1 MTCCGFARFHSLIAL
16 IPARVAPTW
25 NPGAVLHPTITIRIS
40 YRQPEII
47 YLDSAFYVDYRR
59 HMDASS
65 TVKALGALSQIS
77 RLEAFRLLVRS
88 GSTGMAAGE
97 IARALEVPHNTM
109 SSHLSVLVNAGLIG
123 SRRESRSI
131 IYSID
136 FAGTRDLLSFLME
149 DCCRGRPELCAP
161 VLDSVL
167 SGCCAASN
175 SNGDKQ

>member
-1 MTCCGFARFHSLIAL
+1 
-16 IPARVAPTW
+16 
-25 NPGAVLHPTITIRIS
+25 
-40 YRQPEII
+40 
-47 YLDSAFYVDYRR
+47 
-59 HMDASS
+59 MDVSS

-88 GSTGMAAGE
+88 GSGGMAAGE

-109 SSHLSVLVNAGLIG
+109 SSHLSVLVNAGLIS

-167 SGCCAASN
+167 SGCCAAGN

>member
-1 MTCCGFARFHSLIAL
+1 
-16 IPARVAPTW
+16 
-25 NPGAVLHPTITIRIS
+25 
-40 YRQPEII
+40 
-47 YLDSAFYVDYRR
+47 
-59 HMDASS
+59 MDVSS

-97 IARALEVPHNTM
+97 IARALKVPHNTM

-161 VLDSVL
+161 VLDNVL

-175 SNGDKQ
+175 ANGDKQ

>member
-88 GSTGMAAGE
+88 GSGGMAAGE

-109 SSHLSVLVNAGLIG
+109 SSHLSVLV
-123 SRRESRSI
+123 S
-131 IYSID
+131 
-136 FAGTRDLLSFLME
+136 TRDLLSFLME